1 MKNVSAQSFAIPDS
15 ASVASDI
22 ATVSATPRGRPALLD
37 AARSAPWRWALYDVL
52 AWTGLAILF
61 AAQEAITSPR
71 PFSHLFASN
80 FASFTICMLFTPI
93 IAWVTLRYR
102 FSENT
107 TRALIAQGV
116 TLVLFLTVGSA
127 MMGAVE
133 WLEPFALPAMFRKG
147 IVASMNRAVTSYVAF
162 DTLFYIAIATTAAA
176 LAYGRESR
184 ERSVRAAKLQAQLAE
199 AQLHALSAQLH
210 PHFLFNTLH
219 AISALVRPDPKRA
232 EQLIARLSELLRQML
247 DAGDRVEIT
256 LEEELSFL
264 EKYVDIQEARFGA
277 RLQVRFSVA
286 PNALGVHVPRLVL
299 QPLVENAIRH
309 GIAKRSGPGRV
320 EVSAECVGGRLTLIV
335 KDDGIGVPAGG
346 PARQGVGLSSTRARL
361 AQLYGDEHQFTIAPI
376 AEGGTLCTIRIPCR
390 HAAAAPA

>member
-1 MKNVSAQSFAIPDS
+1 MNVSAQSLPIPDAAS
-15 ASVASDI
+15 AADDVAS
-22 ATVSATPRGRPALLD
+22 AALTARGRTALLD
-37 AARSAPWRWALYDVL
+37 AARRAPWRWALYDLL
-52 AWTGLAILF
+52 AWTGMAVLF
-61 AAQEAITSPR
+61 AAQEAIRSPR
-71 PFSHLFASN
+71 PFGHLFASN
-80 FASFTICMLFTPI
+80 FASFLICVLFTPI

-102 FSENT
+102 FSDNPT
-107 TRALIAQGV
+107 KAVIAQGI
-116 TLVLFLTVGSA
+116 TLVVFLTIGSA

-133 WLEPFALPAMFRKG
+133 WMEPYALPAMFRKG
-147 IVASMNRAVTSYVAF
+147 IIASMNRAVESYIAY
-162 DTLFYIAIATTAAA
+162 DTLFYILIATTATT

-184 ERSVRAAKLQAQLAE
+184 ERAVRAAKLQAQLAE

-264 EKYVDIQEARFGA
+264 EKYVDIQEARFGP

-320 EVSAECVGGRLTLIV
+320 EVSAECVAGRLTLIV
-335 KDDGIGVPAGG
+335 RDDGIGVPNGG
-346 PARQGVGLSSTRARL
+346 PERQGVGLSSTRARL
-361 AQLYGDEHQFTIAPI
+361 AQLYGDEHQFTIAPL

-390 HAAAAPA
+390 HADAKSA